1 MKRNYQLNQLSRL
14 VAIFLIAFGC
24 ALGVSAQEH
33 LTGDTQPEPGDNAP
47 FPDISL
53 IQADGTSLTKS
64 DLIPNRPIT
73 VFYFDPDCDHCAQ
86 QAEWVVEK
94 ILDFRGTQMVWIT
107 WGELD
112 AMKGFANKYFGGGAK
127 SIRFGKDTN
136 YAFDNWFGY
145 SEVPSIYV
153 YNAQWQRIA
162 SFKHETK
169 AENILKVLGK

>member
-1 MKRNYQLNQLSRL
+1 MKKL
-14 VAIFLIAFGC
+14 IGCFFL
-24 ALGVSAQEH
+24 ALFLAAGLSAQDH
-33 LTGDTQPEPGDNAP
+33 NLTGDTQPEPGDNAP
-47 FPDISL
+47 FPDISITQPNGTVLTKDGL
-53 IQADGTSLTKS
+53 IQ
-64 DLIPNRPIT
+64 NRPII
-73 VFYFDPDCDHCAQ
+73 VFYFDPDCDHCQQ
-86 QAEWVVEK
+86 QAMWVVEK
-94 ILDFRGTQMVWIT
+94 ILDFRGTQMVWIS
-107 WGELD
+107 WGELE
-112 AMKGFANKYFGGGAK
+112 MIQGFADKYFAGGAK